1 MAGKLTIVD
10 LLNRQVCF
18 ACRFSEIT
26 TVEMDNG
33 ELKRMLRCRRLD
45 CDNRVKIDGKKRKE
59 PRPLNI
65 VVIDNLE

>member
-18 ACRFSEIT
+18 ACRFGEIT

-33 ELKRMLRCRRLD
+33 ELKRMLHCRRLD
-45 CDNRVKIDGKKRKE
+45 CDNWVKIDDEKGKE
-59 PRPLNI
+59 PKPLNI
-65 VVIDNLE
+65 VRRH